1 MEPRDYEELYEN
13 LKSSF
18 VIRNKEEVK
27 KINQTMSFIMRFGRK
42 QRKKN
47 LKNSVRNSLRPEL
60 YWRAGEQLAE
70 FKYGPVRFK
79 REINAVSIR
88 IKRSIQAS
96 VSIIP
101 FFLSDT
107 GVK

>member
-1 MEPRDYEELYEN
+1 MEPRDYEELYE
-13 LKSSF
+13 
-18 VIRNKEEVK
+18 
-27 KINQTMSFIMRFGRK
+27 TMSFIMRFGRK

>member
-1 MEPRDYEELYEN
+1 
-13 LKSSF
+13 
-18 VIRNKEEVK
+18 
-27 KINQTMSFIMRFGRK
+27 
-42 QRKKN
+42 
-47 LKNSVRNSLRPEL
+47 L

>member
-27 KINQTMSFIMRFGRK
+27 KIADFLNKSDYEFYNEIREETT
-42 QRKKN
+42 
-47 LKNSVRNSLRPEL
+47 E
-60 YWRAGEQLAE
+60 EE

>member
-1 MEPRDYEELYEN
+1 M
-13 LKSSF
+13 
-18 VIRNKEEVK
+18 
-27 KINQTMSFIMRFGRK
+27 
-42 QRKKN
+42 
-47 LKNSVRNSLRPEL
+47 

-101 FFLSDT
+101 FLDVYKRQGFQREKAVRT
-107 GVK
+107 